1 MHSEQTKDRRQE
13 PGLAGSRLPE
23 PIRLG
28 TMVLSLLLGGCVT
41 DAEFLQQNS
50 ASALRTAEARGKF
63 ELNCPSVQT
72 TVLSQKVI
80 QSLQTGGYGWRAGGA
95 GTWAGPW
102 TESTIGVRGCGRE
115 AVYMAVCR
123 DENNC
128 NAFSQTANV
137 LEAPQ

>member
-1 MHSEQTKDRRQE
+1 MLLT
-13 PGLAGSRLPE
+13 
-23 PIRLG
+23 
-28 TMVLSLLLGGCVT
+28 LLLGGCVT

-50 ASALRTAEARGKF
+50 ASALRAAEARGKF

-72 TVLSQKVI
+72 TVLSQKVV

-95 GTWAGPW
+95 GAWAGPW
-102 TESTIGVRGCGRE
+102 TEYTVGVRGCGRE

-137 LEAPQ
+137 LDAPQ